1 MCLSKPSS
9 MMEKRKEEARRR
21 YDENAP
27 GYPESM
33 LIDLPMPISVVPV
46 ELELKFNFEA
56 FK

>member
-21 YDENAP
+21 YNENAP

-46 ELELKFNFEA
+46 ELKFNFEA